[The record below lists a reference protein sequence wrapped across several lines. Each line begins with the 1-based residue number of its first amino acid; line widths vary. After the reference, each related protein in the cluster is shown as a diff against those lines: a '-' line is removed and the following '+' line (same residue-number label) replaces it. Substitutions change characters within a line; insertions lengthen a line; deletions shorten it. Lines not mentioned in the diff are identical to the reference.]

1 MRTLALVM
9 TTSVLLGACSA
20 PPDAALGTLERDRIT
35 LPAPVSERI
44 VAIPVREGDSVEAG
58 DTVLE
63 LEPQRT
69 AARLDIARADAAR
82 LQAALDEA
90 RQGARSERIDE
101 ARHRLQ
107 RARSIALNARKERER
122 IDAVVA
128 RGVLPRAERDR
139 AVAASDAA
147 AAEVRG
153 AQSVLDELQHGTR
166 PETIAQAEAALAAAQ
181 AAVVSASVDAERT
194 RIAAPRAGVVDS
206 LPFEVGDQLPV
217 GTPLAVLLV
226 GDVPYARVYVPQPL
240 RVGIAV
246 GTAAR
251 VFVHGDDTSYPGRV
265 RAIRAEASFTP
276 YYALSGE
283 DAAHLSYLAEIELDA
298 QAAKLPVGVPV
309 RVEFAPAGEP

>member
-1 MRTLALVM
+1 MKSPALALAA
-9 TTSVLLGACSA
+9 SLLLGACTA
-20 PPDAALGTLERDRIT
+20 PPDAALGTLERDRIS

-44 VAIPVREGDSVEAG
+44 VAIPVREGDTVQAG
-58 DTVLE
+58 DTVIE

-69 AARLDIARADAAR
+69 AARLDIARAEVAR
-82 LQAALDEA
+82 LQAALEEA

-101 ARHRLQ
+101 ARHRVE
-107 RARSIALNARKERER
+107 RARSIASNARKERER
-122 IDAVVA
+122 IEAVVA

-139 AVAASDAA
+139 AVSASEAADAEA
-147 AAEVRG
+147 RA
-153 AQSVLDELQHGTR
+153 AQSVLAELQHGTR

-181 AAVVSASVDAERT
+181 AAVASASVDAERT

-240 RVGIAV
+240 RAGVAV
-246 GTAAR
+246 GAAAR
-251 VFVHGDDTSYPGRV
+251 VFVHGSDTPLPGRV
-265 RAIRAEASFTP
+265 RSIRAEASFTP

-298 QAAKLPVGVPV
+298 QAAQLPLGVPV
-309 RVEFAPAGEP
+309 RAEFPPADAP